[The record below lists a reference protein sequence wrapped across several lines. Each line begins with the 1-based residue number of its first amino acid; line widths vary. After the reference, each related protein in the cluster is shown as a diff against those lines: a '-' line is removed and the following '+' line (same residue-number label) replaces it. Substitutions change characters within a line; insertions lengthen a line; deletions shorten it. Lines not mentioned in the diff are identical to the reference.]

1 MKKNHVKEGN
11 GSYDV
16 MSNTDFLA
24 HLPGIVVK
32 QGRDKR
38 GNVTL
43 LDGTF
48 ELCGRVRDQGEFMKF
63 AIASSYFGLVSSKAM
78 KREGSSFQYELVQE
92 MENILLKLKSRS
104 RRNHEKMMTHAS
116 ALLHKHSVVADER
129 EDEESDR
136 ERCVSFKLNGKSPRT
151 FERQL
156 KSTLC
161 DFLKERYALGLE
173 T

>member
-1 MKKNHVKEGN
+1 MKKNKKVNE
-11 GSYDV
+11 SDDV
-16 MSNTDFLA
+16 LYNTDFFP
-24 HLPGIVVK
+24 HLPGIVFK
-32 QGRDKR
+32 QGKDKR

-43 LDGTF
+43 LGGTF
-48 ELCGRVRDQGEFMKF
+48 ELCGRVRGQGEFTTF
-63 AIASSYFGLVSSKAM
+63 AIAACYLGLVASKAM
-78 KREGSSFQYELVQE
+78 KQERSSFPYELVQE
-92 MENILLKLKSRS
+92 MENFLLKLKSRS

-173 T
+173 K

>member
-1 MKKNHVKEGN
+1 VKKNHVKEGN

-116 ALLHKHSVVADER
+116 ALLGYDSGGSVADNRKLHAEKHGAIDR
-129 EDEESDR
+129 LKCVAFDMKGES
-136 ERCVSFKLNGKSPRT
+136 KGT
-151 FERQL
+151 FEKKLRNTL
-156 KSTLC
+156 ST
-161 DFLKERYALGLE
+161 FLKR
-173 T
+173 